1 LSIQNDAI
9 PGLADFLPPAWLRST
24 KLPHRNIEP
33 GVDYLEPFSSFSGYH
48 VGTMNKISSRR
59 ARRASHLLSLGLG
72 LASFALLT
80 GCISSDGPIL
90 TDGQPLLG
98 KEPRLRF
105 YVLRDG
111 TAREPSAE
119 TFRWQDGRYVPI
131 GGNAKDIG
139 PFTLHA
145 FEGPD
150 LIVQSLRAG
159 KPVEYGIARKLA
171 DGVYL
176 LAAVDESDADA
187 ATQNKFCEKPPG
199 TACRVTSR
207 EAVLAFARASAA
219 KPHAGGGLALLM
231 EP

>member
-1 LSIQNDAI
+1 LSIQKDAI
-9 PGLADFLPPAWLRST
+9 PSVADFLPATWLRSA

-33 GVDYLEPFSSFSGYH
+33 GVEYLESFSSFSGYCA
-48 VGTMNKISSRR
+48 GTMNKISSRR
-59 ARRASHLLSLGLG
+59 HARHFLSLGLA

-80 GCISSDGPIL
+80 GCISSNEPIL

-98 KEPRLRF
+98 KEPHIRF

-119 TFRWQDGRYVPI
+119 TFRWQDGRYVPV
-131 GGNAKDIG
+131 GRSAKDIG

-145 FEGPD
+145 FAGSD
-150 LIVQSLRAG
+150 LIVQSVRTG

-176 LAAVDESDADA
+176 LFAVDEGDADE
-187 ATQNKFCEKPPG
+187 ATQNKFCDKPPG
-199 TACRVTSR
+199 TACRVNSR
-207 EAVLAFARASAA
+207 EAVLALARATAA
-219 KPHAGGGLALLM
+219 KLHAGGGLALLM
-231 EP
+231 EH

>member
-1 LSIQNDAI
+1 LSIQKNAI
-9 PGLADFLPPAWLRST
+9 PGVANFLRQAWLQST

-33 GVDYLEPFSSFSGYH
+33 GVDYLESFSSFSGYYA
-48 VGTMNKISSRR
+48 GTMNKISSRR
-59 ARRASHLLSLGLG
+59 RAPHLLSLGLA

-90 TDGQPLLG
+90 SEAQPLLG
-98 KEPRLRF
+98 KEPHIRF

-119 TFRWQDGRYVPI
+119 AFRWQDGRYVPI

-145 FEGPD
+145 FESSD

-159 KPVEYGIARKLA
+159 KPVEYGVARKLA

-176 LAAVDESDADA
+176 LTAVDEGDADA
-187 ATQNKFCEKPPG
+187 ATQSKFCERPP
-199 TACRVTSR
+199 ACRVTSR
-207 EAVLAFARASAA
+207 EAVLALARATAA
-219 KPHAGGGLALLM
+219 KPHAGSGLALLM
-231 EP
+231 EH

>member
-1 LSIQNDAI
+1 
-9 PGLADFLPPAWLRST
+9 
-24 KLPHRNIEP
+24 
-33 GVDYLEPFSSFSGYH
+33 
-48 VGTMNKISSRR
+48 MNKISSRR
-59 ARRASHLLSLGLG
+59 RAPHLLSLGLA

-90 TDGQPLLG
+90 TEAQPLLG
-98 KEPRLRF
+98 KEPHIRF

-139 PFTLHA
+139 LFTLHA
-145 FEGPD
+145 FEGSD

-159 KPVEYGIARKLA
+159 KPVEYGVARKLA

-176 LAAVDESDADA
+176 LIAVDEAMP
-187 ATQNKFCEKPPG
+187 TQRRKASSVK
-199 TACRVTSR
+199 SR
-207 EAVLAFARASAA
+207 PAQPV
-219 KPHAGGGLALLM
+219 G
-231 EP
+231 

>member
-1 LSIQNDAI
+1 
-9 PGLADFLPPAWLRST
+9 
-24 KLPHRNIEP
+24 
-33 GVDYLEPFSSFSGYH
+33 
-48 VGTMNKISSRR
+48 MNKISSQR
-59 ARRASHLLSLGLG
+59 ARRASHLLALG
-72 LASFALLT
+72 LAVASFAVLT

-98 KEPRLRF
+98 KEPHLLF

-111 TAREPSAE
+111 TAREPSAK
-119 TFRWQDGRYVPI
+119 TFRWQDGRYVPF
-131 GGNAKDIG
+131 GRGAKDIG

-145 FEGPD
+145 IEGSD
-150 LIVQSLRAG
+150 LIVQTLSAG

-176 LAAVDESDADA
+176 VAVVDESDADE

-207 EAVLAFARASAA
+207 EAILAFARATAA
-219 KPHAGGGLALLM
+219 KPHAGAGLALLM
-231 EP
+231 EH

>member
-1 LSIQNDAI
+1 
-9 PGLADFLPPAWLRST
+9 
-24 KLPHRNIEP
+24 
-33 GVDYLEPFSSFSGYH
+33 
-48 VGTMNKISSRR
+48 MNKISSRR
-59 ARRASHLLSLGLG
+59 AHRAPHLLSLGLA

-98 KEPRLRF
+98 KEPHLLF

-111 TAREPSAE
+111 TAREPSAK

-131 GGNAKDIG
+131 GRSAKDIG

-145 FEGPD
+145 IEGSD
-150 LIVQSLRAG
+150 FIVQTLSAG

-176 LAAVDESDADA
+176 VAVVDESDADE
-187 ATQNKFCEKPPG
+187 ATQNKFCDKAANV
-199 TACRVTSR
+199 ACRVKSR
-207 EAVLAFARASAA
+207 EAVLALARATAA
-219 KPHAGGGLALLM
+219 KPHPGGGLALLM
-231 EP
+231 EH

>member
-1 LSIQNDAI
+1 LSIRKDAI
-9 PGLADFLPPAWLRST
+9 PGVANFLPAAWLRST
-24 KLPHRNIEP
+24 KLPHGNIGA
-33 GVDYLEPFSSFSGYH
+33 GVDYLESFSSFSGHYG
-48 VGTMNKISSRR
+48 GTMNKISSRR
-59 ARRASHLLSLGLG
+59 AHRAHHLLSLGLA
-72 LASFALLT
+72 LAGFVFLT
-80 GCISSDGPIL
+80 GCISSDAPIL

-98 KEPRLRF
+98 NEPHLRF

-111 TAREPSAE
+111 TARVPSVE

-145 FEGPD
+145 FEGTD
-150 LIVQSLRAG
+150 LIVQSIRTG

-176 LAAVDESDADA
+176 LFAVDESDADA
-187 ATQNKFCEKPPG
+187 TMQNEFCEKAA
-199 TACRVTSR
+199 TVACRVTSR
-207 EAVLAFARASAA
+207 EAVLALARASAA

-231 EP
+231 EH

>member
-1 LSIQNDAI
+1 
-9 PGLADFLPPAWLRST
+9 
-24 KLPHRNIEP
+24 
-33 GVDYLEPFSSFSGYH
+33 
-48 VGTMNKISSRR
+48 MNKISPRR
-59 ARRASHLLSLGLG
+59 ARRASHLLALGLA

-98 KEPRLRF
+98 KEPHLLF
-105 YVLRDG
+105 YALRDG
-111 TAREPSAE
+111 TAREPSAK
-119 TFRWQDGRYVPI
+119 TFRWQDGRYVPV
-131 GGNAKDIG
+131 GRSAKDIG

-145 FEGPD
+145 IEGSD
-150 LIVQSLRAG
+150 LIVQTLSAG

-176 LAAVDESDADA
+176 VAVVDESDADE

-207 EAVLAFARASAA
+207 EAVLAFARATAA
-219 KPHAGGGLALLM
+219 KPHARRRARVADGALT
-231 EP
+231 

>member
-1 LSIQNDAI
+1 
-9 PGLADFLPPAWLRST
+9 
-24 KLPHRNIEP
+24 
-33 GVDYLEPFSSFSGYH
+33 
-48 VGTMNKISSRR
+48 MNKISSRR
-59 ARRASHLLSLGLG
+59 ARHASHLLYLGLA

-98 KEPRLRF
+98 KEPHLLF

-111 TAREPSAE
+111 TVREPSTK

-131 GGNAKDIG
+131 GRSAKDIG

-145 FEGPD
+145 FEGSD
-150 LIVQSLRAG
+150 LIVQTLSAG
-159 KPVEYGIARKLA
+159 KPVEYGIARKLT

-176 LAAVDESDADA
+176 VAVVDESDADE

-199 TACRVTSR
+199 TACRVKSR
-207 EAVLAFARASAA
+207 EAILAFARATAA
-219 KPHAGGGLALLM
+219 KPHAGSGLVLLM
-231 EP
+231 EH

>member
-1 LSIQNDAI
+1 
-9 PGLADFLPPAWLRST
+9 
-24 KLPHRNIEP
+24 
-33 GVDYLEPFSSFSGYH
+33 
-48 VGTMNKISSRR
+48 MNKISSRR
-59 ARRASHLLSLGLG
+59 SRRAPHWLA
-72 LASFALLT
+72 LASLALLT
-80 GCISSDGPIL
+80 GCISAERPIL

-111 TAREPSAE
+111 TVREPSVV
-119 TFRWQDGRYVPI
+119 TFRWQDGRYVPV

-139 PFTLHA
+139 PFTLHV
-145 FEGPD
+145 FEGSD
-150 LIVQSLRAG
+150 LIVQSMRAG

-187 ATQNKFCEKPPG
+187 ATQNKFCEKAA
-199 TACRVTSR
+199 TVACRVTSR
-207 EAVLAFARASAA
+207 EAVLALARATAA

-231 EP
+231 EH

>member
-1 LSIQNDAI
+1 LSIQKDAI
-9 PGLADFLPPAWLRST
+9 PGAADFLPPAWLRSA
-24 KLPHRNIEP
+24 KLPHRNIGA
-33 GVDYLEPFSSFSGYH
+33 GVDYLESFSSFSGYRA
-48 VGTMNKISSRR
+48 GTMTKISSRR
-59 ARRASHLLSLGLG
+59 RAPHLLSLGLA

-80 GCISSDGPIL
+80 GCISSNEPIL
-90 TDGQPLLG
+90 TDSQPLLG
-98 KEPRLRF
+98 KEPHIRF

-131 GGNAKDIG
+131 RGNAKDIG

-145 FEGPD
+145 FEGSD

-187 ATQNKFCEKPPG
+187 ATQSKFCEKPPG

-207 EAVLAFARASAA
+207 EAVLALSRASAA
-219 KPHAGGGLALLM
+219 KSHAGGGLALLM
-231 EP
+231 EH

>member
-1 LSIQNDAI
+1 LSIQKDAI
-9 PGLADFLPPAWLRST
+9 PGVADFLPQAWLRSA
-24 KLPHRNIEP
+24 KLPHRNIGL
-33 GVDYLEPFSSFSGYH
+33 GVDYLESFESFSGYH

-59 ARRASHLLSLGLG
+59 ACPASHLLALGFA

-80 GCISSDGPIL
+80 GCISSDQPIL

-98 KEPRLRF
+98 KEPHLLF
-105 YVLRDG
+105 YALRDG
-111 TAREPSAE
+111 TAREPSAK

-131 GGNAKDIG
+131 GRSAKDIG

-145 FEGPD
+145 IEGSD
-150 LIVQSLRAG
+150 FIVQTLSAG

-176 LAAVDESDADA
+176 VAVIDESDADE

-207 EAVLAFARASAA
+207 EAVLAFARATAA
-219 KPHAGGGLALLM
+219 KPHAGSGLALLM
-231 EP
+231 EH

>member
-1 LSIQNDAI
+1 
-9 PGLADFLPPAWLRST
+9 
-24 KLPHRNIEP
+24 
-33 GVDYLEPFSSFSGYH
+33 
-48 VGTMNKISSRR
+48 MNKISSRR
-59 ARRASHLLSLGLG
+59 ARRSPHLLSLGLA

-80 GCISSDGPIL
+80 GCISSDAPVL

-98 KEPRLRF
+98 KEPHVRF

-145 FEGPD
+145 FEGAD
-150 LIVQSLRAG
+150 LVVQSMRAG

-176 LAAVDESDADA
+176 LAAVDESDADT
-187 ATQNKFCEKPPG
+187 ATQNKFCEKAA
-199 TACRVTSR
+199 TVACRVTSR
-207 EAVLAFARASAA
+207 DAVLALARASAA

-231 EP
+231 EH

>member
-1 LSIQNDAI
+1 
-9 PGLADFLPPAWLRST
+9 
-24 KLPHRNIEP
+24 
-33 GVDYLEPFSSFSGYH
+33 
-48 VGTMNKISSRR
+48 MNKISSRR
-59 ARRASHLLSLGLG
+59 RAPHLLSLGLA

-90 TDGQPLLG
+90 TEAQPLLG
-98 KEPRLRF
+98 KEPHIRF

-111 TAREPSAE
+111 TVREPSAK

-145 FEGPD
+145 FEGSD

-159 KPVEYGIARKLA
+159 KPVEYGVARKLA

-187 ATQNKFCEKPPG
+187 ATQKQ
-199 TACRVTSR
+199 
-207 EAVLAFARASAA
+207 VL
-219 KPHAGGGLALLM
+219 
-231 EP
+231 

>member
-1 LSIQNDAI
+1 
-9 PGLADFLPPAWLRST
+9 
-24 KLPHRNIEP
+24 
-33 GVDYLEPFSSFSGYH
+33 
-48 VGTMNKISSRR
+48 MNKISSRR

-119 TFRWQDGRYVPI
+119 TFRWQDGRYVPVA
-131 GGNAKDIG
+131 GNAKDIG

-187 ATQNKFCEKPPG
+187 ATQSKFCEKPPG
-199 TACRVTSR
+199 TACRVTNR

>member
-1 LSIQNDAI
+1 
-9 PGLADFLPPAWLRST
+9 
-24 KLPHRNIEP
+24 
-33 GVDYLEPFSSFSGYH
+33 
-48 VGTMNKISSRR
+48 MNKISSRR
-59 ARRASHLLSLGLG
+59 ARRSPHLLSLGLA

-90 TDGQPLLG
+90 TDSQPLLG
-98 KEPRLRF
+98 KEPHLQF

-111 TAREPSAE
+111 TAREPSAKN
-119 TFRWQDGRYVPI
+119 FRWQDGRYVPI
-131 GGNAKDIG
+131 GRSAKDIG

-145 FEGPD
+145 SEGSD
-150 LIVQSLRAG
+150 LIVQTVSAG

-176 LAAVDESDADA
+176 VAVVDESDADE
-187 ATQNKFCEKPPG
+187 ATRNKFCDKPPG

-219 KPHAGGGLALLM
+219 NPHAGRGLVLLM
-231 EP
+231 EH

>member
-1 LSIQNDAI
+1 
-9 PGLADFLPPAWLRST
+9 
-24 KLPHRNIEP
+24 
-33 GVDYLEPFSSFSGYH
+33 
-48 VGTMNKISSRR
+48 MNKISSRR
-59 ARRASHLLSLGLG
+59 AHRAPHLLSLALA
-72 LASFALLT
+72 LASFALLS
-80 GCISSDGPIL
+80 GCISSDGPVL

-111 TAREPSAE
+111 TVREPSAE

-131 GGNAKDIG
+131 GGSAKDIG

-145 FEGPD
+145 FEGTD
-150 LIVQSLRAG
+150 LIVQSIRAG

-176 LAAVDESDADA
+176 LVAVDESDADE

-199 TACRVTSR
+199 TACRVKSR
-207 EAVLAFARASAA
+207 EALLAFARATAA
-219 KPHAGGGLALLM
+219 KPHAGAGLALLM
-231 EP
+231 EH